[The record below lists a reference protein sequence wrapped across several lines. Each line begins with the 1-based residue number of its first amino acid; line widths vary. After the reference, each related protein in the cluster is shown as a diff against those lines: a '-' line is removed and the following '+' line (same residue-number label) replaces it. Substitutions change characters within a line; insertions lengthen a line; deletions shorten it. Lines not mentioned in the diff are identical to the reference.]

1 MSDYKDMQRV
11 ADFLSYEKEDPKTA
25 VKSQFNM
32 WIVEKIAEIEKRLD
46 ELSAPSTE
54 ETPEEGGASG
64 PASGEESGAPE
75 SSVNA

>member
-25 VKSQFNM
+25 VKSQFNL

-46 ELSAPSTE
+46 ALSAPSTE
-54 ETPEEGGASG
+54 EKPSEGDVSEPEAGATEGQDPVVSA
-64 PASGEESGAPE
+64 
-75 SSVNA
+75 

>member
-54 ETPEEGGASG
+54 ETPSDGDVSEPEAGVTEGQD
-64 PASGEESGAPE
+64 PAVSA
-75 SSVNA
+75 